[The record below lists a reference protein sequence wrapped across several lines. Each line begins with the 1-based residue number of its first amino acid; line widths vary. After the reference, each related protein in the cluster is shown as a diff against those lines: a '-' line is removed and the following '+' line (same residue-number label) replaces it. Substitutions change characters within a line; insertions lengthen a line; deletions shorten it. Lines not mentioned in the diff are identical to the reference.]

1 MATARKISLPL
12 DEELIRRA
20 REQDQSAAA
29 KSDLEV
35 VEDALAVF
43 LGLRALGES
52 RAQGTLEP
60 DEADRL
66 AVDEVRAFRRE
77 RRRSA

>member
-1 MATARKISLPL
+1 MSAARKISLPL
-12 DEELIRRA
+12 DEELISRA
-20 REQDQSAAA
+20 REQDQGAAA

-43 LGLRALGES
+43 LGLRALDES
-52 RAQGTLEP
+52 RAQGMFDP

-66 AVDEVRAFRRE
+66 AVDEVRAFRRQH
-77 RRRSA
+77 RRPA